1 MKKILFLLLLI
12 FIELSSANAGN
23 VNVKTD
29 PVGAN
34 VYLDDIFRGASPV
47 EMNNVE
53 RGNHTIFASLP
64 QYQSAYLNIFVENNL
79 TFFVFIN
86 LSLMSNDS
94 RNFGQVGNMD
104 ITTNPSGA
112 SIYLDGIYQGVSPIM
127 INSVSVGTHRLEADL
142 QGYNKIV
149 YLVEVSAGQTTMV
162 MLTLSNSIEGNTSQ
176 TGSIYI
182 ATNPISAAIFLDNSL
197 IGNSPLLV
205 NNVVQGFHNI
215 RGSLSGYDDNSQ
227 SINVA
232 GNQTIYVYL
241 DLVFQN
247 NTVVSNNSIFV
258 FNSATVGNA
267 GGAGNEGNND
277 IGQSTGLS
285 NTNSLN
291 GNQGKNISYDKKD
304 NQNGN
309 QGNNKSPIMKSPV
322 LMAKFSIIGVL
333 ALLYIF
339 LVFYFAKLHKSK
351 DL

>member
-1 MKKILFLLLLI
+1 M
-12 FIELSSANAGN
+12 
-23 VNVKTD
+23 
-29 PVGAN
+29 
-34 VYLDDIFRGASPV
+34 
-47 EMNNVE
+47 
-53 RGNHTIFASLP
+53 
-64 QYQSAYLNIFVENNL
+64 
-79 TFFVFIN
+79 
-86 LSLMSNDS
+86 
-94 RNFGQVGNMD
+94 
-104 ITTNPSGA
+104 
-112 SIYLDGIYQGVSPIM
+112 
-127 INSVSVGTHRLEADL
+127 
-142 QGYNKIV
+142 
-149 YLVEVSAGQTTMV
+149 
-162 MLTLSNSIEGNTSQ
+162 
-176 TGSIYI
+176 
-182 ATNPISAAIFLDNSL
+182 
-197 IGNSPLLV
+197 
-205 NNVVQGFHNI
+205 QGFHNI